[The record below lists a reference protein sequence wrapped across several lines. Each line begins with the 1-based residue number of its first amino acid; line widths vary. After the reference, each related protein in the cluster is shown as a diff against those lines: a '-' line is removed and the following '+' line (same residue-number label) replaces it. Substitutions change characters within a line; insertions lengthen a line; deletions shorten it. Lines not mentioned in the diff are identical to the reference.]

1 MQFDLVFE
9 GGGAKGMSF
18 VGALQELEARGHS
31 AGRLLGTSAGAIAA
45 IFTAAGY
52 SVTEMLEALSEK
64 DESGRPVFASF
75 LSSPRPFTRPE
86 IDASLTKQLL
96 KNVDFTILPD
106 FIEDR
111 LDDMVL
117 SLMTREAFG
126 NLFSLI
132 ERGGW
137 YGADV
142 FLEWVQT
149 KLDSGDNDGRPR
161 RYSHMTF
168 LEFYLATGKEVTL
181 VAADTTARQLLVLN
195 HNTAPHCP
203 VAYGM
208 RMSMS
213 LPFLWEEVVWDRSWG
228 PYLGTNITGH
238 RAVDGGLLS
247 NFPIELFLSRDP
259 HVVAL
264 MGEPTEDGVLG
275 LLIDE
280 TRAVPG
286 AEDPAPKA
294 LQQVAPISLLARLRA
309 LVDTATQAHDKMV
322 IDAFESFVCRL
333 PARGYETTDFDMSD
347 ERRELLIR
355 AGRQATAEH
364 FDDMALESI
373 AVDTAALEY
382 AGLQADSWAR
392 SMLTPFDY
400 DAPDS

>member
-1 MQFDLVFE
+1 MRFDLVFE
-9 GGGAKGMSF
+9 GGGAKGMAF
-18 VGALQELEARGHS
+18 VGALQELEARGHTP
-31 AGRLLGTSAGAIAA
+31 GRLLGTSAGAIAA
-45 IFTAAGY
+45 TFTAAGY
-52 SVTEMLEALSEK
+52 TVTEMLEALSEK
-64 DESGRPVFASF
+64 DDAGRPIFASF
-75 LSSPRPFTRPE
+75 LSPPRPFTRDE
-86 IDASLTKQLL
+86 IDASATKQLL
-96 KNVDFTILPD
+96 KSVDFTVLPD
-106 FIEDR
+106 FIENK

-142 FLEWVQT
+142 FLDWVRT

-168 LEFYLATGKEVTL
+168 LEFYRATGREVTL
-181 VAADTTARQLLVLN
+181 VAADTTAHQLLVLN

-213 LPFLWEEVVWDRSWG
+213 LPFLWQEVVWDAAWG
-228 PYLGTNITGH
+228 PYLGTNIAGH

-259 HVVAL
+259 HVTGL

-280 TRAVPG
+280 TRPVPG
-286 AEDPAPKA
+286 AAELAKESAPV
-294 LQQVAPISLLARLRA
+294 VAPISLLARLRS

-322 IDAFESFVCRL
+322 IDTFESSVCRL
-333 PARGYETTDFDMSD
+333 PAQGYETTDFDMSD
-347 ERRELLIR
+347 ERRLLLIQ
-355 AGRQATAEH
+355 AGREATAEH
-364 FDDMALESI
+364 FDMMALESV
-373 AVDTAALEY
+373 AVDVTALEY
-382 AGLQADSWAR
+382 ANLQADSWAR
-392 SMLTPFDY
+392 SMLTPSD
-400 DAPDS
+400 DSQP

>member
-1 MQFDLVFE
+1 MRFDLVFE
-9 GGGAKGMSF
+9 GGGAKGMAF
-18 VGALQELEARGHS
+18 VGALQALEARGHTP
-31 AGRLLGTSAGAIAA
+31 GRLLGTSAGAIAA

-64 DESGRPVFASF
+64 DETGQPIFASF
-75 LSSPRPFTRPE
+75 LSAPRPFTRDE
-86 IDASLTKQLL
+86 IDASLTKQML

-106 FIEDR
+106 FIENK
-111 LDDMVL
+111 LDDLVL

-142 FLEWVQT
+142 FLDWVQT

-168 LEFYLATGKEVTL
+168 LEFYLATGKDVTL
-181 VAADTTARQLLVLN
+181 VAADTTAHQLLVLN

-213 LPFLWEEVVWDRSWG
+213 LPFLWQEVVWDASWG
-228 PYLGTNITGH
+228 PYLGTDITGH

-259 HVVAL
+259 HVVDL

-280 TRAVPG
+280 TRFVPG
-286 AEDPAPKA
+286 ADELAEESA
-294 LQQVAPISLLARLRA
+294 SAVAPISLLARLRS

-322 IDAFESFVCRL
+322 IDTFESSVCRL

-347 ERRELLIR
+347 ERRLLLIQ
-355 AGRQATAEH
+355 AGRQATEEH
-364 FDDMALESI
+364 FDTMALESVV
-373 AVDTAALEY
+373 VDSAALEY
-382 AGLQADSWAR
+382 ANLQADSWAR
-392 SMLTPFDY
+392 SMLTPFD
-400 DAPDS
+400 ATQP